1 VLPAQKEPPSGLCGN
16 RTLVGDK
23 TKKEQYGPPC
33 LTPNKEGNRN
43 NKKYIQQ
50 ICGKNL
56 YNRHVKNMYNRYVK
70 KNIYNKYVKKNIYN
84 KYVKKKYTTN
94 M

>member
-1 VLPAQKEPPSGLCGN
+1 VLPAQKEPPIGLCGN
-16 RTLVGDK
+16 RTLVGGK
-23 TKKEQYGPPC
+23 TKKEQYGTPC
-33 LTPNKEGNRN
+33 LAPNKEGNRN
-43 NKKYIQQ
+43 NKKYTQQ

-56 YNRHVKNMYNRYVK
+56 
-70 KNIYNKYVKKNIYN
+70 YN